1 MLTFTA
7 VQTSISYSADT
18 PLARQN
24 RDLWYHSTT
33 VSMTP
38 LTMNT
43 NGIRAA
49 IYLRVSRD
57 DQTTENQRLV
67 LERVAGHRG
76 WVIVQSYQD
85 QGISG
90 AKGRDQRLAFD
101 AMLHDAARRRFDILL
116 VWSID
121 RLGRSVL
128 HVANALAEL
137 DAAGI
142 RLYCDRE
149 GIDSS
154 TPMGRAMIQMA
165 SVFGEQERSIL
176 RDRVIAGLERVRQQ
190 GKRLG
195 RPKVAPKVENAIR
208 MHLKAGNGILKVARM
223 VGVGSGT
230 VQRVKREM
238 AGELAEAA

>member
-1 MLTFTA
+1 VNLLPLRIRTHARAKNRISRAGGSRSSPVPMLPIPTIA
-7 VQTSISYSADT
+7 
-18 PLARQN
+18 N
-24 RDLWYHSTT
+24 
-33 VSMTP
+33 
-38 LTMNT
+38 
-43 NGIRAA
+43 
-49 IYLRVSRD
+49 
-57 DQTTENQRLV
+57 E
-67 LERVAGHRG
+67 
-76 WVIVQSYQD
+76 D

-101 AMLHDAARRRFDILL
+101 RVLKDAVRRKFDILM

-165 SVFGEQERSIL
+165 SVFGEQERSML
-176 RDRVIAGLERVRQQ
+176 RDRVIAGLARVRQQ
-190 GKRLG
+190 GRKLG
-195 RPKVAPKVENAIR
+195 RPKVAPKVEDAIR
-208 MHLKAGNGILKVARM
+208 EHLSAGNGILKVAVL
-223 VGVGSGT
+223 VGCGSGT

-238 AGELAEAA
+238 AVQVAVAAD

>member
-1 MLTFTA
+1 
-7 VQTSISYSADT
+7 
-18 PLARQN
+18 
-24 RDLWYHSTT
+24 
-33 VSMTP
+33 
-38 LTMNT
+38 MNT
-43 NGIRAA
+43 NGVRAA

-76 WVIVQSYQD
+76 WLIVQTYED

-90 AKGRDQRLAFD
+90 AKGRDQRPAFD
-101 AMLHDAARRRFDILL
+101 QVLKDAVRRRYDILMC
-116 VWSID
+116 WSID

-137 DAAGI
+137 DAAGV

-165 SVFGEQERSIL
+165 SVFGEQERSML
-176 RDRVIAGLERVRQQ
+176 RSRVLAGLDRVRQQ
-190 GKRLG
+190 GKKLG
-195 RPKVAPKVENAIR
+195 RPKVAPKVEDAIR
-208 MHLKAGNGILKVARM
+208 SHLKSGNGILKVASL

-238 AGELAEAA
+238 AANVLRAASRRSAHSERSEAGPRLLGDARLQSD

>member
-1 MLTFTA
+1 
-7 VQTSISYSADT
+7 
-18 PLARQN
+18 
-24 RDLWYHSTT
+24 
-33 VSMTP
+33 
-38 LTMNT
+38 MNT

-67 LERVAGHRG
+67 LVKVAGHRG
-76 WVIVQSYQD
+76 WEIVQSYGD

-90 AKGRDQRLAFD
+90 AKGRDQRPAFD
-101 AMLHDAARRRFDILL
+101 AMLKDAMRRRLDILL

-142 RLYCDRE
+142 RLYCDQQ

-176 RDRVIAGLERVRQQ
+176 RDRVMAGLERVRQQ
-190 GKRLG
+190 GRKLG
-195 RPKVAPKVENAIR
+195 RPKVAPKVEDAIR
-208 MHLKAGNGILKVARM
+208 NHLRAGNGILKVAAL
-223 VGVGSGT
+223 VGVGS
-230 VQRVKREM
+230 VHRP
-238 AGELAEAA
+238 AGQAGDG